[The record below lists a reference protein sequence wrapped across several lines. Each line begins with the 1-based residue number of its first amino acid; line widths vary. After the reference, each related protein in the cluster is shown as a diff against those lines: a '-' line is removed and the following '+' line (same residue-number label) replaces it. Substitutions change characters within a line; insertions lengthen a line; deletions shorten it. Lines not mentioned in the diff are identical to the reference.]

1 LIRRRFLP
9 FVLLCGLAMTTA
21 SAAFAQGPAA
31 KDVAEEQ
38 KEFNLH
44 LANSILFA
52 IGFGYLL
59 WRIAPAF
66 FNARSADIQKA
77 IKDAT
82 GLKIQADFRYSE
94 IDRKMATLPQE
105 VERMRAEARAA
116 MEREHER
123 IRRETDEE
131 LEHILRKVAFE
142 ADAFRKE
149 ATRRVR
155 LHTSLLALNAAERR
169 LRDQSDSLS
178 SGEFVDD
185 FIHLVE
191 EGKTR

>member
-1 LIRRRFLP
+1 MIRRGLLP
-9 FVLLCGLAMTTA
+9 LFLLCGLALTTG
-21 SAAFAQGPAA
+21 SLAFAQGPAA
-31 KDVAEEQ
+31 TDAREEQ
-38 KEFNLH
+38 REFNLH

-59 WRIAPAF
+59 WRVAPSF

-123 IRRETDEE
+123 IRRETEEE
-131 LEHILRKVAFE
+131 LEHIRKKVAFE
-142 ADAFRKE
+142 TDAFSKD
-149 ATRRVR
+149 ATRRLR
-155 LHTSLLALNAAERR
+155 LHTGRLALNAAERR
-169 LRDQSDSLS
+169 LRDQADSLS